1 MKYSKLF
8 TKTNPTQK
16 KLDSKNATF
25 LQKAGY
31 IHQEMSGVYTLLP
44 LGKKVIDKIEKIV
57 REEMDKIASEI
68 IMPAIVPREL
78 WEKTNRVNSND
89 SLLSAVPAN
98 EQSKKNNEA
107 DYILSPTHEE
117 VITPLVQEFVKSY
130 KDLPVAVY
138 QIQVKF
144 RNEER
149 PKSGLMRLREF
160 IMKDLYS
167 FHKDKNDLMNYY
179 EKSKEAYKKVF
190 ERLGIGEVTVIALAS
205 GGDFT
210 DNFSHEFQTFCE
222 IGEDTLFYD
231 ETTDTYY
238 NREVTPSKAP
248 IKEIN
253 EEMLPREDV
262 YGEGI
267 VSVEK
272 LVEFLNI
279 PIEKTVKT
287 LLYKDELNQVYA
299 VAVRGD
305 YDVSEE
311 KLKKVLNVK
320 SIELLSEEEILEKT
334 GAQVG
339 YAGILDLPSDI
350 KIICDEAL
358 ESMINFE
365 VGANKTNYH
374 TVNANWG
381 RDIQKPEKFY
391 DIKVAKE
398 GDLNPK
404 TSKPYKYFKAA
415 EVGNIFPL
423 EIKFSKA
430 FGFNVADEK
439 GKPEIVYMGCYGIG
453 ITRLM
458 GVIAEVKSDDK
469 GLIWPIQI
477 APFHV
482 HLLNIGNK
490 ETKAYKL
497 AEKLYNQLKKEQI
510 EVLWDDRDEAPGKK
524 LNDADLIGIPIR
536 VVVSEKSLSNGG
548 YEVKLRDASSSQILN
563 EDELIKFVK
572 EQVDSIN

>member
-1 MKYSKLF
+1 
-8 TKTNPTQK
+8 
-16 KLDSKNATF
+16 
-25 LQKAGY
+25 
-31 IHQEMSGVYTLLP
+31 
-44 LGKKVIDKIEKIV
+44 
-57 REEMDKIASEI
+57 
-68 IMPAIVPREL
+68 
-78 WEKTNRVNSND
+78 
-89 SLLSAVPAN
+89 
-98 EQSKKNNEA
+98 
-107 DYILSPTHEE
+107 
-117 VITPLVQEFVKSY
+117 
-130 KDLPVAVY
+130 
-138 QIQVKF
+138 
-144 RNEER
+144 
-149 PKSGLMRLREF
+149 
-160 IMKDLYS
+160 
-167 FHKDKNDLMNYY
+167 MNYY
-179 EKSKEAYKKVF
+179 EKSKEAYKRVF
-190 ERLGIGEVTVIALAS
+190 DRLGIGDVTVIALAS

-231 ETTDTYY
+231 ETTNTYY

-248 IKEIN
+248 TKETN

-262 YGEGI
+262 FGEGI

-287 LLYKDELNQVYA
+287 LLYKDELNQIYA

-305 YDVSEE
+305 YEVSEE

-320 SIELLSEEEILEKT
+320 SIELLSEQEIFEKT

-374 TVNANWG
+374 TINANWG
-381 RDIQKPEKFY
+381 RDIQKPEQFY
-391 DIKVAKE
+391 DIKVTKE

-404 TSKPYKYFKAA
+404 TGKPYKYFKAA

-430 FGFNVADEK
+430 FDFNVTNEK
-439 GKPEIVYMGCYGIG
+439 GEQEIVYMGCYGIG
-453 ITRLM
+453 VTRLM
-458 GVIAEVKSDDK
+458 GVIAEVKSDYK
-469 GLIWPIQI
+469 GLVWPIQI
-477 APFHV
+477 APYHV

-490 ETKAYKL
+490 ETEAFRKA
-497 AEKLYNQLKKEQI
+497 ESLYNSLIEQNV

-548 YEVKLRDASSSQILN
+548 YEVKLRNKNEVMLLDETKLIEFIKKQIN
-563 EDELIKFVK
+563 YIV
-572 EQVDSIN
+572 